1 MQTPNLQFNLQF
13 LKTLSPCKEGLD
25 NFTSKFENFNG
36 SLTEALKLDL
46 PYADKVWAIRKL
58 IEKEIISKEIAVRWA
73 AKMAES
79 VLHLTTDERVHSAVK
94 YLLLGDFS
102 NKEELQKHRQNCW
115 AAADAFT
122 RAAAADAAAY
132 AAAYAA
138 ADAAYA
144 DAAAADT
151 ADAAAR
157 AAYAYTSARKEQQSK
172 NIQLLIDVLEG
183 KCRV

>member
-25 NFTSKFENFNG
+25 NFTSKFSEFNG

-73 AKMAES
+73 AKIAES

-102 NKEELQKHRQNCW
+102 NKEELKKHRQNCW
-115 AAADAFT
+115 DAAAAA
-122 RAAAADAAAY
+122 RAAAAYAAYAAAAAADAAAW
-132 AAAYAA
+132 AAAAAA

-144 DAAAADT
+144 AA
-151 ADAAAR
+151 
-157 AAYAYTSARKEQQSK
+157 ARKEQQSK

-183 KCRV
+183 R